1 MHILWLIIK
10 LAILAA
16 VLFYGFKITRALIRE
31 PNLRF
36 YLKTTAKDLKHL
48 YNRYHV

>member
-1 MHILWLIIK
+1 MHILWWIIK

-16 VLFYGFKITRALIRE
+16 VLYYGFKITRALIRE

-36 YLKTTAKDLKHL
+36 YLKHTMKDLKNL
-48 YNRYHV
+48 YYRYHV